1 MALEV
6 LVVDDEADIRELVS
20 GVLEDEGY
28 AVRAAADSTQ
38 TLDAIEERR
47 PSMVLLDVWL
57 QGSKLDGLQ
66 LLQEI
71 KRRDPTIP
79 VLVIS
84 GHGNLDTA
92 VAAVREGAVD
102 FIEKP
107 FEAERLIY
115 LVDRATETDRLRRE
129 NQTLRLQVG
138 QEDQLQGSSVAIN
151 TVRATLKRVA
161 PTGSRVL
168 ISGPPGVGK
177 EIAARIIH
185 QWSPRARAP
194 FIVLSAAMMSPD
206 RIEEELFG
214 SESDGLIRPGLL
226 EHAHG
231 GSLFLD
237 DIADMPLTTQGKIL
251 RVLTDQSYTRVGG
264 QRPVKVDVRV
274 LSATS
279 RNLQDEI
286 AAGRFRED
294 LFYRLNVVPVKLPP
308 LQERRE
314 DIPELVNHFLARI
327 AADRRIPAPAISE
340 EAIAALQAHDWPGN
354 VRQLRN
360 IIERTLI
367 LAPGDRVAC
376 IEVDLLPPE
385 ILDNQTAMSGA
396 STGMTIMGSPLR
408 EARESFEREYLK
420 IQIRRFSG
428 NISRTAS
435 FIGMERSALH
445 RKLKALG
452 IGEKREGEE

>member
-28 AVRAAADSTQ
+28 SVRAAGDSDT

-71 KRRDPTIP
+71 KRRDPTVP
-79 VLVIS
+79 VLMIS

-92 VAAVREGAVD
+92 VAAVREGAID

-115 LVDRATETDRLRRE
+115 LVGRATETDRLRRE
-129 NQTLRLQVG
+129 NVALKAQVG
-138 QEDQLQGSSVAIN
+138 AEDQLQGSSVAIN

-168 ISGPPGVGK
+168 ISGPPGTGK
-177 EIAARIIH
+177 EIAARMIH
-185 QWSPRARAP
+185 QWSPRAAAR
-194 FIVLSAAMMSPD
+194 FIVLSAATMSPD
-206 RIEEELFG
+206 RVEEELFG
-214 SESDGLIRPGLL
+214 TEEGGMVRPGLL

-231 GSLFLD
+231 GTLFLD
-237 DIADMPLTTQGKIL
+237 EIADMPLTTQGKIL

-274 LSATS
+274 LSGTS
-279 RNLQDEI
+279 RNLQEEI

-294 LFYRLNVVPVKLPP
+294 LFYRLNVVPVRLPP
-308 LQERRE
+308 LRERRE
-314 DIPELVNHFLARI
+314 DIPELVSHFLARI
-327 AADRRIPAPAISE
+327 AAERRIPALRISE
-340 EAIAALQAHDWPGN
+340 EAMAALQAHDWPGN

-360 IIERTLI
+360 IIERTII
-367 LAPGDRVAC
+367 LAPGDRVSC
-376 IEVDLLPPE
+376 IDVDLLPPE
-385 ILDNQTAMSGA
+385 ILDNQSAMGGSTTAMA
-396 STGMTIMGSPLR
+396 IMGSPLR

-435 FIGMERSALH
+435 FIGMDRSALH

-452 IGEKREGEE
+452 IGDKRDEEE

>member
-28 AVRAAADSTQ
+28 SVRAAGDSDT
-38 TLDAIEERR
+38 TLDAIGERR

-71 KRRDPTIP
+71 KRRDSTIP
-79 VLVIS
+79 VLMIS

-129 NQTLRLQVG
+129 NETLRRQVG
-138 QEDQLQGSSVAIN
+138 QEDQLHGSSVAIN

-177 EIAARIIH
+177 EIAARMIH
-185 QWSPRARAP
+185 QWSPRAKAP
-194 FIVLSAAMMSPD
+194 FIVLSAAMMSPE
-206 RIEEELFG
+206 RVEEELFG
-214 SESDGLIRPGLL
+214 SEADGTMRPGLL

-231 GSLFLD
+231 GTLFLD
-237 DIADMPLTTQGKIL
+237 EIADMPATTQAKIL
-251 RVLTDQSYTRVGG
+251 RVLTDQSYHRVGG
-264 QRPVKVDVRV
+264 QRPIKVDVRV

-308 LQERRE
+308 LRERRE
-314 DIPELVNHFLARI
+314 DIPELVSHFLARY
-327 AADRRIPAPAISE
+327 AAERRMPAPKISE
-340 EAIAALQAHDWPGN
+340 EAMAALQAHDWPGN

-360 IIERTLI
+360 VIERTLI
-367 LAPGDRVAC
+367 LAPGDRVSC

-385 ILDNQTAMSGA
+385 ILDNQNAMGGA
-396 STGMTIMGSPLR
+396 STAMAIMGSPLR

-452 IGEKREGEE
+452 IGDKREGEE

>member
-6 LVVDDEADIRELVS
+6 LVVDDEADIRDLVS

-28 AVRAAADSTQ
+28 AVRTAADSNSA
-38 TLDAIEERR
+38 LDAVEERR

-57 QGSKLDGLQ
+57 QGSRLDGLQ

-71 KRRDPTIP
+71 KRRDSTIP
-79 VLVIS
+79 VLMIS

-92 VAAVREGAVD
+92 VAAVREGAID

-107 FEAERLIY
+107 FEAGRLIY
-115 LVDRATETDRLRRE
+115 LVDRATETERLRRE
-129 NQTLRLQVG
+129 NVALKAQVG
-138 QEDQLQGSSVAIN
+138 QEDQLHGSSIPIN
-151 TVRATLKRVA
+151 TVRATLKRVS

-177 EIAARIIH
+177 EIAARMIH

-194 FIVLSAAMMSPD
+194 FIVLSAAMMSPE

-214 SESDGLIRPGLL
+214 SEHDGSMRPGLL

-231 GSLFLD
+231 GTLFLD
-237 DIADMPLTTQGKIL
+237 EIADMPQTTQGKIL
-251 RVLTDQSYTRVGG
+251 RVLTDQSYHRIGG
-264 QRPVKVDVRV
+264 QRPVRVDVRV

-286 AAGRFRED
+286 VAGRFRED
-294 LFYRLNVVPVKLPP
+294 LYYRLNVVPVRLPA
-308 LQERRE
+308 LRERRE
-314 DIPELVNHFLARI
+314 DIPELVSHFLARY
-327 AADRRIPAPAISE
+327 AAERRMPPPTISE
-340 EAIAALQAHDWPGN
+340 EAMAALQAHDWPGN

-360 IIERTLI
+360 IMERTLI
-367 LAPGDRVAC
+367 LAPGDRASR
-376 IEVDLLPPE
+376 IDVDMLPPE
-385 ILDNQTAMSGA
+385 ILDNQNAMGGGGTAMA
-396 STGMTIMGSPLR
+396 IMGSPLR
-408 EARESFEREYLK
+408 EARESFEREYLR

-452 IGEKREGEE
+452 IGDKREGEE